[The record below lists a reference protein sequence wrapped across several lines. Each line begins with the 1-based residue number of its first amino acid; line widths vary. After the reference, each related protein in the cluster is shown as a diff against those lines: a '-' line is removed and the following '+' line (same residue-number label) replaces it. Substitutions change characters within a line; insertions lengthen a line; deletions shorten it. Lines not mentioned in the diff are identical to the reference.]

1 MYEWDERKNQANL
14 EKHGVSFENASR
26 IFDGLVLKNIDERFE
41 YHEVRYKAIGMI
53 EDVALVVIYTL
64 REEKEI
70 RIISARLAN
79 KKEREAYYAAVRK
92 ATK

>member
-14 EKHGVSFENASR
+14 EKHGISFENAMR
-26 IFDGLVLKNIDERFE
+26 IFDGLVLKNQDERFE
-41 YHEVRYKAIGMI
+41 YHEVRFRAIGLI

-64 REEKEI
+64 REEETV

-79 KKEREAYYAAVRK
+79 KKERETYYAAVRK